1 MRRMLID
8 DVEAVLVLRDDI
20 AEIDLPDRRDVH
32 RIKTG
37 FRYVGKRHLCCS
49 SLRLI

>member
-20 AEIDLPDRRDVH
+20 AEIDLPDRRDARMV
-32 RIKTG
+32 KTG
-37 FRYVGKRHLCCS
+37 FRHVGKRHLCGS